1 MKTAAFAAISFFG
14 LTGLAAPVL
23 PYEKPSG
30 TAPTNFYTMTGYH
43 PTGTAPSYS
52 SAAQHTESASPY
64 YPYPTGGYTYAPSGY
79 APSGHATGY
88 YPTASGFA
96 HASTAIGS
104 YPSKATGYP
113 AGTQTILPEIQ
124 VQWRKDTPRAKGN
137 TPFGLISKRNGAEDT
152 NTAVRF
158 SIPQSYFGK
167 TCKLSFQLS
176 YDAESKWVGKPERRS
191 SFELYTLQGEL
202 STRNSWS
209 DRIVR
214 GEKITTVTP
223 KIGLAAEYED
233 VLYPQALEFP
243 CMEGEYSYE
252 MVPAGDDAHIA
263 WKTTEFNMNGLVME
277 VY

>member
-14 LTGLAAPVL
+14 LNGLAAPVL

-30 TAPTNFYTMTGYH
+30 TAPPNFYTMTAYY
-43 PTGTAPSYS
+43 PTGTASSYS
-52 SAAQHTESASPY
+52 GAAQCTESASPY
-64 YPYPTGGYTYAPSGY
+64 YPYPTGGYSYAPSGY
-79 APSGHATGY
+79 ATGY

-96 HASTAIGS
+96 HASTVIGS

-176 YDAESKWVGKPERRS
+176 FDAESKWVSKPERRS

-209 DRIVR
+209 DRVVR
-214 GEKITTVTP
+214 GEKIATVTP
-223 KIGLAAEYED
+223 KIGQAAEYEE
-233 VLYPQALEFP
+233 VLYPQSLEFP
-243 CMEGEYSYE
+243 CVEGSYSYE
-252 MVPAGDDAHIA
+252 MAPAGNDAHIA